1 MKILSRI
8 FWVMTSCS
16 LVESTIF
23 LWEALLLCFEWKMD
37 TVCFPKRRYVFMF
50 RVTLCRSL

>member
-23 LWEALLLCFEWKMD
+23 LWEALLPCFEWKMD
-37 TVCFPKRRYVFMF
+37 KVCSPKRRYVFMF